1 MSNSKKVVLIGHFGV
16 GKSSLIRRF
25 VQNEFSDDYLVTIG
39 VHILKKNVV
48 VNNEETTIIIWDIE
62 GKEDIQKVRSSY
74 LLGSS
79 GFIYVIDPTRIHTY
93 QNLNE
98 ELKFIA
104 KNYSKTPVITVA
116 NKSDLIDID
125 DFKNEIS
132 EKNLKIDYFS
142 SAKNGDNVEEIF
154 KVLTQEMLKK

>member
-1 MSNSKKVVLIGHFGV
+1 MSSKKVVLVGHFGV

-39 VHILKKNVV
+39 VHILKKVV
-48 VNNEETTIIIWDIE
+48 TINNDETTVIIWDIE

-74 LLGSS
+74 LMGSS

-104 KNYSKTPVITVA
+104 KNYSKIPIITVA
-116 NKSDLIDID
+116 NKSDLIVEA
-125 DFKNEIS
+125 DFKKEIA
-132 EKNLKIDYFS
+132 EKNLKIDYFT

-154 KVLTQEMLKK
+154 RKLTLEMTK

>member
-1 MSNSKKVVLIGHFGV
+1 MSSKKVVLVGHFGV

-39 VHILKKNVV
+39 VHILKKVV
-48 VNNEETTIIIWDIE
+48 TINNDETTVIIWDIE

-74 LLGSS
+74 LMGSS

-104 KNYSKTPVITVA
+104 KNYSKIPVITVA
-116 NKSDLIDID
+116 NKSDLIVEA
-125 DFKNEIS
+125 DFKNEIA
-132 EKNLKIDYFS
+132 EKNLKIDYFT

-154 KVLTQEMLKK
+154 RNLTLEMTK

>member
-1 MSNSKKVVLIGHFGV
+1 MSSKKVVLVGHFGV

-39 VHILKKNVV
+39 VHILKKVV
-48 VNNEETTIIIWDIE
+48 TINNDETTVIIWDIE

-74 LLGSS
+74 LMGSS

-104 KNYSKTPVITVA
+104 KNYSKIPIITVA
-116 NKSDLIDID
+116 NKSDLIVEA
-125 DFKNEIS
+125 DFKKEIA
-132 EKNLKIDYFS
+132 EKNLKIDYFT

-154 KVLTQEMLKK
+154 RNLTLEMTK

>member
-1 MSNSKKVVLIGHFGV
+1 MSSSKKVVLVGHFGV

-39 VHILKKNVV
+39 VHILKKVITI
-48 VNNEETTIIIWDIE
+48 NNDQTTVIIWDIE

-74 LLGSS
+74 LMGSS

-93 QNLNE
+93 QNLEE

-104 KNYSKTPVITVA
+104 KNYSKIPVITVA
-116 NKSDLIDID
+116 NKSDLIVEA
-125 DFKNEIS
+125 DFKKEIA
-132 EKNLKIDYFS
+132 EKNLKIDYFT

-154 KVLTQEMLKK
+154 RNLTLEMTK

>member
-1 MSNSKKVVLIGHFGV
+1 MSSKKVVLVGHFGV

-39 VHILKKNVV
+39 VHILKKVV
-48 VNNEETTIIIWDIE
+48 TINNDETTVIIWDIE

-74 LLGSS
+74 LMGSS

-104 KNYSKTPVITVA
+104 KNYAKIPVITVA
-116 NKSDLIDID
+116 NKSDLIVEA
-125 DFKNEIS
+125 DFKKEIA
-132 EKNLKIDYFS
+132 EKNLKIDYFT

-154 KVLTQEMLKK
+154 RNLTLEMTK

>member
-1 MSNSKKVVLIGHFGV
+1 MSSSKKVVLVGHFGV

-39 VHILKKNVV
+39 VHILKKVITI
-48 VNNEETTIIIWDIE
+48 NNDQTTVIIWDIE

-74 LLGSS
+74 LMGSS

-104 KNYSKTPVITVA
+104 KNYSKIPVVTVA
-116 NKSDLIDID
+116 NKSDLINLD
-125 DFKNEIS
+125 DFQKEITD
-132 EKNLKIDYFS
+132 KNLKIDFFT
-142 SAKNGDNVEEIF
+142 SAKSGENVEEIF
-154 KVLTQEMLKK
+154 RNLTLEMTK

>member
-1 MSNSKKVVLIGHFGV
+1 MSSSKKVVLVGHFGV

-39 VHILKKNVV
+39 VHILKKVITI
-48 VNNEETTIIIWDIE
+48 NNDQTTVIIWDIE

-74 LLGSS
+74 LMGSS

-104 KNYSKTPVITVA
+104 KNYSKIPVVTVA
-116 NKSDLIDID
+116 NKSDLINLD
-125 DFKNEIS
+125 DFQNEITD
-132 EKNLKIDYFS
+132 KNLKIDFFT
-142 SAKNGDNVEEIF
+142 SAKSGENVEEIF
-154 KVLTQEMLKK
+154 RNLTLEMTK

>member
-1 MSNSKKVVLIGHFGV
+1 MSSSKKVVLVGHFGV

-39 VHILKKNVV
+39 VHILKKVITI
-48 VNNEETTIIIWDIE
+48 NNDETTVIIWDIE

-74 LLGSS
+74 LMGSS

-104 KNYSKTPVITVA
+104 KNYSKIPVVTVA
-116 NKSDLIDID
+116 NKSDLINLD
-125 DFKNEIS
+125 DFQKEITD
-132 EKNLKIDYFS
+132 KNLKIDFFT
-142 SAKNGDNVEEIF
+142 SAKSGENVEEIF
-154 KVLTQEMLKK
+154 RNLTLEMTK

>member
-1 MSNSKKVVLIGHFGV
+1 MSSKKVVLVGHFGV

-39 VHILKKNVV
+39 VHILKKVV
-48 VNNEETTIIIWDIE
+48 TINNDETTVIIWDIE

-74 LLGSS
+74 LMGSS

-93 QNLNE
+93 QNLEE

-104 KNYSKTPVITVA
+104 KNYAKIPVITVA
-116 NKSDLIDID
+116 NKSDLIVEA
-125 DFKNEIS
+125 DFKKEIA
-132 EKNLKIDYFS
+132 EKNLKIDYFT

-154 KVLTQEMLKK
+154 RNLTLEMTK

>member
-1 MSNSKKVVLIGHFGV
+1 MSSSKKVVLVGHFGV

-39 VHILKKNVV
+39 VHILKKVINI
-48 VNNEETTIIIWDIE
+48 NNEETTIIIWDIE

-74 LLGSS
+74 LIGSS
-79 GFIYVIDPTRIHTY
+79 GFIYVVDPTRIHTY

-98 ELKFIA
+98 ELKFIS

-116 NKSDLIDID
+116 NKSDLIDIEE
-125 DFKNEIS
+125 FKKEII
-132 EKNLKIDYFS
+132 EKDLKIDYFS
-142 SAKNGDNVEEIF
+142 SAKSGENVEEIF
-154 KVLTQEMLKK
+154 RYLTLEMTK

>member
-1 MSNSKKVVLIGHFGV
+1 MSSSKKVVLVGHFGV

-39 VHILKKNVV
+39 VHILKKVITI
-48 VNNEETTIIIWDIE
+48 NNDQTTVIIWDIE

-74 LLGSS
+74 LMGSS

-104 KNYSKTPVITVA
+104 KNYSKIPVVTVA
-116 NKSDLIDID
+116 NKSDLINLD
-125 DFKNEIS
+125 DFQKEITD
-132 EKNLKIDYFS
+132 KNLKIDFFNKS
-142 SAKNGDNVEEIF
+142 IKTDSKNGCKSCID
-154 KVLTQEMLKK
+154 